1 MTSGGPAD
9 EGEPCVLL
17 VVRHGRTPLTEQGR
31 FSGGGRLDPGL
42 SEAGVADAE
51 RVAVLLAAL
60 PVSPAAAP
68 AAAAAIAAAPAA
80 SSTGLPD
87 VGAVSAV
94 VCSPSARTRQTAD
107 VVAGRL
113 GLPVEPD
120 PDWCELGFGAWDGL
134 TYAEVAAQWPV
145 ELAAWQGDGTVAPP
159 GGESL
164 VVHERRIRA
173 ARARRVAA
181 RPGRTVVVVT
191 HTTPA
196 RVVVREAL
204 DAGPAT
210 LWRARISPCS
220 VTAVRYWR
228 DGGTEVVT
236 VNRLP

>member
-1 MTSGGPAD
+1 VSSRGPAD
-9 EGEPCVLL
+9 EGEPSVLL
-17 VVRHGRTPLTEQGR
+17 VVRHGRTPLTEQRR
-31 FSGGGRLDPGL
+31 FSGGRLDPGL

-51 RVAVLLAAL
+51 RVAALLAAL
-60 PVSPAAAP
+60 PGGSAGASAAAP
-68 AAAAAIAAAPAA
+68 A
-80 SSTGLPD
+80 GLPD

-94 VCSPSARTRQTAD
+94 VCSPAARTRQTAD

-120 PDWCELGFGAWDGL
+120 PDWLELGFGAWDGL
-134 TYAEVAAQWPV
+134 TYAEVAARWPA
-145 ELAAWQGDGTVAPP
+145 ELAAWQGCDTVAPP

-164 VVHERRIRA
+164 VTHERRIRA
-173 ARARRVAA
+173 ARARLVAA

-204 DAGPAT
+204 DAGPAA
-210 LWRARISPCS
+210 LWRARISPCA
-220 VTAVRYWR
+220 VTAVRYWQ
-228 DGGTEVVT
+228 DGGVEVVT